1 MRNGVKLALQN
12 GCVQCRQWQ
21 DFTVGSG
28 RLERTPIYLNSS
40 LLILAQIYLIIC
52 TIIKPNSIENN
63 KILFID
69 LKTRYKLHTTIS
81 FSHSLQKPKNIL
93 EPQFVAGLCLFQL

>member
-28 RLERTPIYLNSS
+28 ASRANSYIFEQLFTYFS
-40 LLILAQIYLIIC
+40 SNLPDNMHY
-52 TIIKPNSIENN
+52 N
-63 KILFID
+63 K
-69 LKTRYKLHTTIS
+69 TQQH
-81 FSHSLQKPKNIL
+81 
-93 EPQFVAGLCLFQL
+93 